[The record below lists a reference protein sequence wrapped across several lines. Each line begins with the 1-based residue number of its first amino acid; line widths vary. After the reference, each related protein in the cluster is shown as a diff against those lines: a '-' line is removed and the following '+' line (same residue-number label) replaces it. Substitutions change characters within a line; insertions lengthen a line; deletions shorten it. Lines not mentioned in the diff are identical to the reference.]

1 MKYLINV
8 FLWIA
13 LAALLTISGAPC
25 NTWQYW
31 AVLACVFC
39 MCINIML
46 W

>member
-8 FLWIA
+8 LLWVT
-13 LAALLTISGAPC
+13 LGALLTIVGCPC

-31 AVLACVFC
+31 AVFACVLA
-39 MCINIML
+39 ISVNIML